1 MHDVHAELDRALR
14 GHFTL
19 PISIDLERPH
29 RFVFLSDQHKGAGD
43 GADEFRHCKDAY
55 HAALRHYRDEH
66 FSLVLLGDVE
76 ELWEQS
82 FARVKQAHADSL
94 QLEGCFPAS
103 RYFRIWGNHD
113 DAWMNPRVV
122 ARDLGSFVPHLAV
135 YEGIR
140 FQFFERDT
148 TIGTL
153 LCVHGHQ
160 GTLGSDRMRLLS
172 RWAVR
177 VWRYIQRATGIGQT
191 TPSKDACLR
200 GRHDRTMYEWA
211 AVQESLILMAG
222 HTHRPVWSSKTHLQI
237 LEDALRRFDTQQAAA
252 AAAAAET
259 AADITAERAAETAVD
274 TAAEN
279 TADTTASVEA
289 QRQALVAAIEERR
302 EKSPPCND
310 TEKAIPCYFNT
321 GCCKYESG
329 NITGIELVDGDIR
342 LVRWRKDSGA
352 REVLERASIRSIFRE
367 LSALDEKPA

>member
-1 MHDVHAELDRALR
+1 MRDVHAELDRALR
-14 GHFTL
+14 GHFTH
-19 PISIDLERPH
+19 PISIDLERSH

-43 GADEFRHCKDAY
+43 GADEFRNCREAY
-55 HAALRHYRDEH
+55 HAALRHYHAEH

-82 FARVKQAHADSL
+82 FARVRRAHEESL
-94 QLEGCFPAS
+94 HLEGRFPAS
-103 RYFRIWGNHD
+103 RYFRVWGNHD
-113 DAWMNPRVV
+113 DAWMNPRIV
-122 ARDLGSFVPHLAV
+122 ARDLGAFVPHLAV

-140 FQFFERDT
+140 FQFFERDVSV
-148 TIGTL
+148 GTL

-177 VWRYIQRATGIGQT
+177 LWRYVQRATGIGQT

-200 GRHDRTMYEWA
+200 GRHDRIMYEWA

-237 LEDALRRFDTQQAAA
+237 LEEALRRVDAG
-252 AAAAAET
+252 T
-259 AADITAERAAETAVD
+259 AATGGPGDLEMADRAE
-274 TAAEN
+274 
-279 TADTTASVEA
+279 
-289 QRQALVAAIEERR
+289 LVAAIDERR
-302 EKSPPCND
+302 RKSPPCND

-329 NITGIELVDGDIR
+329 NITGIEIVDGEIR
-342 LVRWRKDSGA
+342 LVRWRKETGD
-352 REVLERASIRSIFRE
+352 REVLERASLRAIFRE
-367 LSALDEKPA
+367 LSALDGGGGEAQRV